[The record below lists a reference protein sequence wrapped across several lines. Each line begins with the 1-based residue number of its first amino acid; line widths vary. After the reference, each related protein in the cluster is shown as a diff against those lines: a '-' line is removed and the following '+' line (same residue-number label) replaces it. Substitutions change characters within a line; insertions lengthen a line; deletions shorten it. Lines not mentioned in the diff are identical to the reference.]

1 MTGRVYLERNN
12 LNLYS
17 NILDCPDFFW
27 EAETFEPLYRRVNTY
42 LDIEDRVRILNNR
55 RGIEHGPC
63 ADPEQ
68 QARHRAWLSGNPLR
82 SNPSPNPSPYPEP
95 NPKPNPNPN
104 TKRIPH
110 NRLDIVNDLL
120 EGLSGQIPN
129 TKRIPHN
136 RLDIVNDLL
145 EGLSG
150 QIPNTKRIPHN
161 RLDIVNDLLEGLS
174 GQIEIRNSHR
184 LEIIVIALIAIEIL
198 LELLKEAAVPPL
210 ASIPSSLVMRALRLR
225 ALFGSS

>member
-1 MTGRVYLERNN
+1 MYLERNN

-120 EGLSGQIPN
+120 EGLSGQI
-129 TKRIPHN
+129 
-136 RLDIVNDLL
+136 
-145 EGLSG
+145 
-150 QIPNTKRIPHN
+150 
-161 RLDIVNDLLEGLS
+161 
-174 GQIEIRNSHR
+174 EIRNSHR